1 MGKQAFRMYV
11 SDFINGEELQVAYQ
25 YKDHILSVFIPGV
38 LGTKELNIDVE
49 NMSPAEIVSKIN
61 TITGVNESLLRRVT
75 ILEELVGQLHKT

>member
-1 MGKQAFRMYV
+1 
-11 SDFINGEELQVAYQ
+11 
-25 YKDHILSVFIPGV
+25 
-38 LGTKELNIDVE
+38 LNIDVE